1 MARIKID
8 YGIDLGTTNSA
19 ICRIENGEPKIIKSD
34 TLKDTMPSCV
44 SFTRKKGIK
53 VGDGA
58 KNDMISAHRRATKT
72 WSKDTNNTYIEF
84 KRTMGLDTKYSSSYM
99 ERSYSSE
106 DLSAEVLKSLKAIVQ
121 DEDIKSVVI
130 TVPAK
135 FFVNQKDATMRAAKM
150 AGFEHVEL
158 LQEPIA
164 ASMAY
169 GISSDQKNGYWLV
182 FDFGGGT
189 FDAALLKVEDGIMQV
204 FDTEGD
210 NYLGGKNLDY
220 AIVDGILVP
229 YIQDNFEVSDIL
241 SNENKRTILREALKD
256 YAEESKI
263 RLSFSD
269 KDDIITN
276 LGELGEDDN
285 GEEFELDITLTK
297 DMITPYLEPYFQKA
311 INHCKDLLSRQNL
324 SGNQLSSIILVGGP
338 TYTPLLRQMIRDQIS
353 DKINTSIDPMTA
365 VATGAALYAATIDNE
380 VKQNIESGTIALKL
394 KYESTSVETMEY
406 VTVQLDIEESTR
418 TIPEKIFIELIRG
431 DKAWSSGKIPLKA
444 KGSLFEC
451 CLVEGK
457 ANSFSVV
464 AYDEMGSQ
472 IPCFPNE
479 LCIIQG
485 SKIGSAIL
493 PYNIG
498 VEVYD
503 DDKRKSCF
511 NSIKGLER
519 NQALPA
525 VGVLN
530 TLKTSSDLRPANIDD
545 RMVIPIYQADEGAE
559 GKRAA
564 NYEHVYT
571 AVITGNMVPCFL
583 PKDSDVE
590 LTVKVDRSEGITID
604 VYIPTLDYS
613 TSIPVPTDTVQ
624 EEVSESYLRAEIL
637 KAQNDLN
644 KLTREGINTTTL
656 SEALDLVNSDLE
668 HGNQKKEVLQHLK
681 EILRDIDDLDNDSK
695 WGRMEKKLRGA
706 YEMLEDDNKK
716 YGDTDSSKN
725 LEQIRNQVE
734 ACIRCQDAKMGEE
747 LLDIMHNLN
756 FKLAEVEYYIAWI
769 SKWHRDFSTTKW
781 KDATRARNLVNQ
793 GIAIINDAPTA
804 AKLSPIAWEL
814 VDLSPERDLPAGAS
828 GLLKKKQY

>member
-19 ICRIENGEPKIIKSD
+19 ICRIENGESKIIKTD

-44 SFTRKKGIK
+44 SYTKKKGIK

-72 WSKDTNNTYIEF
+72 WSLDTNNTYIEF
-84 KRTMGLDTKYSSSYM
+84 KRTMGLDTQYSSSFM
-99 ERSYSSE
+99 GRSYSSE
-106 DLSAEVLKSLKAIVQ
+106 ELSSEVLKNLKSFVQ
-121 DEDIKSVVI
+121 DEDVKSVVI

-150 AGFEHVEL
+150 AGFEHIEL

-220 AIVDGILVP
+220 AIVDGILLP
-229 YIQDNFEVSDIL
+229 YIQENFEVGDIMA
-241 SNENKRTILREALKD
+241 NENRRIILREALKD
-256 YAEESKI
+256 YAEDSKI
-263 RLSFSD
+263 RLSFAE

-297 DMITPYLEPYFQKA
+297 DKISPFIEPYFQKA
-311 INHCKDLLSRQNL
+311 INHCKDLLNRQNI
-324 SGNQLSSIILVGGP
+324 SGDQLSSIILVGGP
-338 TYTPLLRQMIRDQIS
+338 TYTPLLRQMIREQIS
-353 DKINTSIDPMTA
+353 DKVNTSIDPMTA
-365 VATGAALYAATIDNE
+365 VATGAALYASTIDNE
-380 VKQNIESGTIALKL
+380 VKQTIETGTIALKL

-406 VTVQLDIEESTR
+406 VTVQLDKDDSTR
-418 TIPEKIFIELIRG
+418 TIPEKLFIELIRA
-431 DKAWSSGKIPLKA
+431 DKAWSSGRIPLKA

-451 CLVEGK
+451 SLIEGK

-498 VEVYD
+498 IEVYD
-503 DDKRKSCF
+503 DEKKKSCF

-530 TLKTSSDLRPANIDD
+530 TLKTSSNLRPANADD
-545 RMVIPIYQADEGAE
+545 KMIIPLYQADEGAE

-571 AVITGNMVPCFL
+571 AVITGETVPSFL

-604 VYIPTLDYS
+604 VYIPALDYS

-624 EEVSESYLRAEIL
+624 ADVTEDYLRGEIL
-637 KAQNDLN
+637 KAQNDLK
-644 KLTREGINTTTL
+644 KLEKEGSDVTL
-656 SEALDLVNSDLE
+656 LSDALHTVSSDLE
-668 HGNQKKEVLQHLK
+668 HGNQRKEVLQHLK
-681 EILRDIDDLDNDSK
+681 EILRNIDSLDSEGE
-695 WGRMEKKLRGA
+695 WSRIEAKLRRA
-706 YEMLEDDNKK
+706 YKMLEEDNKK
-716 YGDTDSSKN
+716 YGDADSSKAV
-725 LEQIRNQVE
+725 EQIRNQVE
-734 ACIRCQDAKMGEE
+734 SCLQSQDAKMGED
-747 LLDIMHNLN
+747 LLEIMHQLN
-756 FKLAEVEYYIAWI
+756 FKLAEVEYYIVWI
-769 SKWHRDFSTTKW
+769 ANWNRNFNTTAW
-781 KDATRARNLVNQ
+781 KDATRARSLVNQ
-793 GIAIINDAPTA
+793 GVAIINDAPTA
-804 AKLSPIAWEL
+804 SKLSPIAWEL
-814 VDLSPERDLPAGAS
+814 VELSPEGELPAGAS
-828 GLLKKKQY
+828 GLLRKK

>member
-19 ICRIENGEPKIIKSD
+19 ICRIENGETKIIKTD

-44 SFTRKKGIK
+44 SFTKKKSIK

-58 KNDMISAHRRATKT
+58 KNDLISAHRRATKT

-84 KRTMGLDTKYSSSYM
+84 KRTMGLDIQYSSSFM
-99 ERSYSSE
+99 ERAYSSE
-106 DLSAEVLKSLKAIVQ
+106 ELSAEVLKNLKSFVQ
-121 DEDIKSVVI
+121 DEDVKSVVI

-169 GISSDQKNGYWLV
+169 GLTSDQKNGYWLV

-220 AIVDGILVP
+220 AIVDSILVP
-229 YIQDNFEVSDIL
+229 YVKENFEVSAIMA
-241 SNENKRTILREALKD
+241 NENKRTILREALKD
-256 YAEESKI
+256 YAEEAKI
-263 RLSFSD
+263 QLSFSD
-269 KDDIITN
+269 KYDLITN

-285 GEEFELDITLTK
+285 GEEFELDLTLTRE
-297 DMITPYLEPYFQKA
+297 MIAPCLAPYFLKA
-311 INHCKDLLSRQNL
+311 INHCKDLLTRQNL
-324 SGNQLSSIILVGGP
+324 TGEQLSSVILVGGP
-338 TYTPLLRQMIRDQIS
+338 TYTPLLRKMIRENIS
-353 DKINTSIDPMTA
+353 DRVNTSIDPMTA
-365 VATGAALYAATIDNE
+365 VATGAALYASTIDNN
-380 VKQNIESGTIALKL
+380 VKQAIETGTIAFKL

-406 VTVQLDIEESTR
+406 VSVQLDREASTR
-418 TIPEKIFIELIRG
+418 SIPEKLYIELVRG
-431 DKAWSSGKIPLKA
+431 DKAWSSGRSLLKA

-451 CLVEGK
+451 LLIEGK
-457 ANSFSVV
+457 ANSFSIS
-464 AYDEMGSQ
+464 AFDEMGTQ
-472 IPCFPNE
+472 VPCFPNE
-479 LCIIQG
+479 LSIIQG

-498 VEVYD
+498 IEVYD
-503 DDKRKSCF
+503 DEKKKSCF
-511 NSIKGLER
+511 SSIKGLER

-530 TLKTSSDLRPANIDD
+530 TLKTSSNLRPANPNDK
-545 RMVIPIYQADEGAE
+545 MVIPLYQADEGAE

-571 AVITGNMVPCFL
+571 AVINGDMVPSFL

-590 LTVKVDRSEGITID
+590 LTVRVDRSEGITIE
-604 VYIPTLDYS
+604 VYIPSLDYT

-624 EEVSESYLRAEIL
+624 ADVSEDYLRSEIS
-637 KAQNDLN
+637 KARTDLN
-644 KLTREGINTTTL
+644 KLAKEGTDTASL
-656 SEALDLVNSDLE
+656 VEALNGVNSDLE
-668 HGNQKKEVLQHLK
+668 HGNQRKEVLQHLK
-681 EILRDIDDLDNDSK
+681 EILRRIDTIDSDSE
-695 WGRMEKKLRGA
+695 WPRLEKKLRGA
-706 YEMLEDDNKK
+706 YKMLEEDNKK
-716 YGDTDSSKN
+716 YGDTDSAKII
-725 LEQIRNQVE
+725 EQIHNQVD
-734 ACIRCQDAKMGEE
+734 ACIHSQDVKMGED
-747 LLDIMHNLN
+747 LLDTMHQLN
-756 FKLAEVEYYIAWI
+756 FKLAELEYYIAWI
-769 SKWHRDFSTTKW
+769 VNWQRNFTTIAW
-781 KDATRARNLVNQ
+781 KDVTRARSLVNQ
-793 GIAIINDAPTA
+793 GMAIINDAPSA
-804 AKLSPIAWEL
+804 SKLSPIAWEL
-814 VDLSPERDLPAGAS
+814 LDLSPEGDLPAGAS
-828 GLLKKKQY
+828 GLLRKK

>member
-19 ICRIENGEPKIIKSD
+19 ICRIENGEPRIIKSD

-44 SFTRKKGIK
+44 SFTKKKSIK

-58 KNDMISAHRRATKT
+58 KNDLVSAHRRATKN

-84 KRTMGLDTKYSSSYM
+84 KRTMGLDTQYSSSFM
-99 ERSYSSE
+99 ERNYSSE
-106 DLSAEVLKSLKAIVQ
+106 ELSSEVLKNLKSFVQ
-121 DEDIKSVVI
+121 DEELKSVVI

-220 AIVDGILVP
+220 AIVDNILMP
-229 YIQDNFEVSDIL
+229 YVEENFEISEIMA
-241 SNENKRTILREALKD
+241 NENKRTILREALKD

-263 RLSFSD
+263 RLSFAD

-297 DMITPYLEPYFQKA
+297 DLIAPCLEPHFQKA
-311 INHCKDLLSRQNL
+311 INHCKDLLARQNITG
-324 SGNQLSSIILVGGP
+324 SQLSSIILVGGP
-338 TYTPLLRQMIRDQIS
+338 TYTPLLRQMIREQIS
-353 DKINTSIDPMTA
+353 DKVNTSIDPMTA
-365 VATGAALYAATIDNE
+365 VATGAALYASTIDNE
-380 VKQNIESGTIALKL
+380 VKQTIETGTIALKL
-394 KYESTSVETMEY
+394 KYESTSVEPMEY
-406 VTVQLDIEESTR
+406 VTIQIDKEESTR
-418 TIPEKIFIELIRG
+418 SIPEKFFIELVRK
-431 DKAWSSGKIPLKA
+431 DKAWSSGKITMKA
-444 KGSLFEC
+444 KGCLFEC
-451 CLVEGK
+451 NLVEGK
-457 ANSFSVV
+457 ANSFSII
-464 AYDEMGSQ
+464 AYDESGTQMA
-472 IPCFPNE
+472 CFPNE

-498 VEVYD
+498 VEVFD
-503 DDKRKSCF
+503 EDKNKSCF
-511 NSIKGLER
+511 STIKGLER
-519 NQALPA
+519 NQTLPA

-530 TLKTSSDLRPANIDD
+530 TLKTSSNLRPANAEDK
-545 RMVIPIYQADEGAE
+545 MVIPLYQADEGAE

-571 AVITGNMVPCFL
+571 AVITGDMVPSFL

-604 VYIPTLDYS
+604 VYIPSLDHTS
-613 TSIPVPTDTVQ
+613 SIPVPTDTVQ
-624 EEVSESYLRAEIL
+624 ADVSEDYLRREIA
-637 KAQNDLN
+637 KARNDL
-644 KLTREGINTTTL
+644 KDLMLEGADTVSI
-656 SEALDLVNSDLE
+656 SEALDIVSADLE
-668 HGNQKKEVLQHLK
+668 HGNQRKEVLQHLK
-681 EILRDIDDLDNDSK
+681 EVLRDIDSLDSDSE
-695 WGRMEKKLRGA
+695 WGRIDKKLRSA
-706 YEMLEDDNKK
+706 YKMLEEDNRK
-716 YGDTDSSKN
+716 YGDTN
-725 LEQIRNQVE
+725 TTAAVEQIRGQVD
-734 ACIRCQDAKMGEE
+734 ACIQAQDERLGSD
-747 LLDIMHNLN
+747 LLDLMHELN
-756 FKLAEVEYYIAWI
+756 FKIAEVEYYIVWI
-769 SKWHRDFSTTKW
+769 ANWHRNFNSTTW
-781 KDATRARNLVNQ
+781 KDAARAKSLVSQ

-804 AKLSPIAWEL
+804 RKLSPIAWEL
-814 VDLSPERDLPAGAS
+814 VDLSPESDLPEGAS
-828 GLLKKKQY
+828 GLLKKK

>member
-19 ICRIENGEPKIIKSD
+19 ICRIENGEPRIIKSD

-44 SFTRKKGIK
+44 SFTKKKSIK

-58 KNDMISAHRRATKT
+58 KNDLVSAHRRATKN

-84 KRTMGLDTKYSSSYM
+84 KRTMGLDTQYSSSFM
-99 ERSYSSE
+99 ERNYSSE
-106 DLSAEVLKSLKAIVQ
+106 ELSSEVLKNLKSFVQ
-121 DEDIKSVVI
+121 DEELKSVVI

-220 AIVDGILVP
+220 AIVDNILMP
-229 YIQDNFEVSDIL
+229 YVEENFEISEIMA
-241 SNENKRTILREALKD
+241 NENKRTILREALKD

-263 RLSFSD
+263 RLSFAD

-297 DMITPYLEPYFQKA
+297 DLIAPCLEPHFQKA
-311 INHCKDLLSRQNL
+311 INHCKDLLARQNL
-324 SGNQLSSIILVGGP
+324 TGSQLSSIILVGGP
-338 TYTPLLRQMIRDQIS
+338 TYTPLLRQMIREQIS
-353 DKINTSIDPMTA
+353 DKVNTSIDPMTA
-365 VATGAALYAATIDNE
+365 VATGAALYASTIDNE
-380 VKQNIESGTIALKL
+380 VKQTIETGTIALKL
-394 KYESTSVETMEY
+394 KYESTSVEPMEY
-406 VTVQLDIEESTR
+406 VTIQIDKEGSTR
-418 TIPEKIFIELIRG
+418 SIPEKFFIELVRK
-431 DKAWSSGKIPLKA
+431 DKAWSSGKIPMKT
-444 KGSLFEC
+444 KGCLFEC
-451 CLVEGK
+451 NLAEGK
-457 ANSFSVV
+457 ANSFSII
-464 AYDEMGSQ
+464 AYDESGTQMA
-472 IPCFPNE
+472 CFPNE

-498 VEVYD
+498 IEVFD
-503 DDKRKSCF
+503 EDKNKSCF
-511 NSIKGLER
+511 STIKGLER
-519 NQALPA
+519 NQTLPA

-530 TLKTSSDLRPANIDD
+530 TLKTSSNLRPANAEDK
-545 RMVIPIYQADEGAE
+545 MVIPLYQADEGAE

-571 AVITGNMVPCFL
+571 AVITGDMVPSFL

-604 VYIPTLDYS
+604 VYIPSLDHTS
-613 TSIPVPTDTVQ
+613 SIPVPTDTVQ
-624 EEVSESYLRAEIL
+624 ADVSEDYLRREIA
-637 KAQNDLN
+637 KARNDL
-644 KLTREGINTTTL
+644 KDLTLEGADTVSI
-656 SEALDLVNSDLE
+656 SEALDIVSADLE
-668 HGNQKKEVLQHLK
+668 HGNQRKEVLQHLK
-681 EILRDIDDLDNDSK
+681 EVLRDIDSLDSDSE
-695 WGRMEKKLRGA
+695 WGRIEKKLRSA
-706 YEMLEDDNKK
+706 YKMLEEDNRK
-716 YGDTDSSKN
+716 YGDTN
-725 LEQIRNQVE
+725 TTAAVEQIRGQVD
-734 ACIRCQDAKMGEE
+734 ACIRAQDEKLGSD
-747 LLDIMHNLN
+747 LLDLMHELN
-756 FKLAEVEYYIAWI
+756 FKIAEVEYYIVWI
-769 SKWHRDFSTTKW
+769 ANWHRNFKSTAW
-781 KDATRARNLVNQ
+781 KDAARAKSLVNQ
-793 GIAIINDAPTA
+793 GIAIINEAPTA
-804 AKLSPIAWEL
+804 RKLSPIAWEL
-814 VDLSPERDLPAGAS
+814 VDLSPESDLPEGAS
-828 GLLKKKQY
+828 GLLKKK

>member
-44 SFTRKKGIK
+44 SFTKKKGIK

-58 KNDMISAHRRATKT
+58 KNDLVSAHRRAAKT

-84 KRTMGLDTKYSSSYM
+84 KRTMGLDTQYSSSFM
-99 ERSYSSE
+99 ERSFSSE
-106 DLSAEVLKSLKAIVQ
+106 ELSSEVLKNLKSFVQ
-121 DEDIKSVVI
+121 DEDVKSVVI

-150 AGFEHVEL
+150 SGFEHVEL

-169 GISSDQKNGYWLV
+169 GLTSDQKNGYWLV

-220 AIVDGILVP
+220 AIVDSILIP
-229 YIQDNFEVSDIL
+229 YVQENFEVSEIMA
-241 SNENKRTILREALKD
+241 NENKRTIIREALKD
-256 YAEESKI
+256 YAEEAKI
-263 RLSFSD
+263 QLSFTD
-269 KDDIITN
+269 KCDIITN
-276 LGELGEDDN
+276 LGDLGEDDN
-285 GEEFELDITLTK
+285 GDELELDITLSK
-297 DMITPYLEPYFQKA
+297 EVIAPCLEPYFQKA

-324 SGNQLSSIILVGGP
+324 SGSQLSSIILVGGP
-338 TYTPLLRQMIRDQIS
+338 TYTPLLRQMIREQIS
-353 DKINTSIDPMTA
+353 DKVNTSIDPMTA
-365 VATGAALYAATIDNE
+365 VATGAALYASTIDSE
-380 VKQNIESGTIALKL
+380 VKQTIETGTIALKL

-406 VTVQLDIEESTR
+406 VTVQIDKGESTR
-418 TIPEKIFIELIRG
+418 TLPEKLFIELVRG
-431 DKAWSSGKIPLKA
+431 DKAWSSGKMPLKS

-451 CLVEGK
+451 NLIEGK
-457 ANSFSVV
+457 ANSFAIV
-464 AYDEMGSQ
+464 AYDEMGTQ

-479 LCIIQG
+479 FCIIQG

-503 DDKRKSCF
+503 DEKNKSCF
-511 NSIKGLER
+511 SSIKGLER
-519 NQALPA
+519 NQTLPA

-530 TLKTSSDLRPANIDD
+530 TLKTSSNLRPANAEDK
-545 RMVIPIYQADEGAE
+545 MVIPLYQADEGAE

-571 AVITGNMVPCFL
+571 AVITGDMIPSFL

-604 VYIPTLDYS
+604 VYIPALDYT

-624 EEVSESYLRAEIL
+624 ADVSEEYLRGEIS

-644 KLTREGINTTTL
+644 KLAKEGSDTSSLVDALNTV
-656 SEALDLVNSDLE
+656 SADLE
-668 HGNQKKEVLQHLK
+668 HGNQRKEVLQHLK
-681 EILRDIDDLDNDSK
+681 EVLRNIDSLDSDSE
-695 WGRMEKKLRGA
+695 WARTEKKLRSA
-706 YEMLEDDNKK
+706 YKMLEEDNKK
-716 YGDTDSSKN
+716 YGDTDTTKAV
-725 LEQIRNQVE
+725 EQIRNQVE
-734 ACIRCQDAKMGEE
+734 ACIQSQDAKMGED
-747 LLDIMHNLN
+747 LLDIIHHLN
-756 FKLAEVEYYIAWI
+756 FKIAEVEYYIAWI
-769 SKWHRDFSTTKW
+769 ADWHRNFNATAW
-781 KDATRARNLVNQ
+781 KDITRARSLVNQ
-793 GIAIINDAPTA
+793 GVAIINDAPTA
-804 AKLSPIAWEL
+804 GKLSPIVREL
-814 VDLSPERDLPAGAS
+814 VELSPEGELPAGAS
-828 GLLKKKQY
+828 GLLRKK